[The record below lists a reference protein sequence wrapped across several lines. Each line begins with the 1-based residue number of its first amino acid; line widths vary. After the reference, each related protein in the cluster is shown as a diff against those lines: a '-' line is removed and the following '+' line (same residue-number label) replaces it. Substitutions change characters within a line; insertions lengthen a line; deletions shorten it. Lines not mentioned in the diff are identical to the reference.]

1 MPQLSAGVILY
12 RFRDR
17 VPEVLLVHPGGPFWA
32 RRDAGVWSIPKGE
45 PGEGEDLLDAAVREF
60 REETGLSVAG
70 AFLPLTPVRQK
81 SGKVIHAWAIAGD
94 CDPGEIHGNSFEMEW
109 PPKSGRM
116 CTFPEVDRGAFFT
129 LEEAER
135 RILPGQRPLIA
146 ELRKL
151 LETP

>member
-1 MPQLSAGVILY
+1 MPNSSAGVILY
-12 RFRDR
+12 RFRDTA
-17 VPEVLLVHPGGPFWA
+17 PEVLLVHPGGLFWA
-32 RRDAGVWSIPKGE
+32 RRDAGAWSIPKGE
-45 PGEGEDLLDAAVREF
+45 PGEGEDLLNAAIREF
-60 REETGLSVAG
+60 REETGLSVVG
-70 AFLPLTPVRQK
+70 AFLPLTPMRQK

-94 CDPGEIHGNSFEMEW
+94 CDPGEIHSNRFEMEW

-135 RILPGQRPLIA
+135 RIVPGQRPLIA

-151 LETP
+151 LETS